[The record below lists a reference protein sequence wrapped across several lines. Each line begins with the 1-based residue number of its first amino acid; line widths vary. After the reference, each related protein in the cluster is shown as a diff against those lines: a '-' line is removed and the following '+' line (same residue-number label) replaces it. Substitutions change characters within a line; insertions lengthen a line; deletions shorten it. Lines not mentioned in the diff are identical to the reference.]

1 MFTRACLVALV
12 CTFPVLAVGSAK
24 SGPQLGDMPLA
35 VVAAG
40 SANSGP
46 QVGEM
51 VPGPFQPLNVN
62 GPAAGKNACLYC
74 RYGTNPVVMIFAR
87 EASPQLV
94 SLLGRVDAATAAH
107 GDEAL
112 GSCAIFC
119 NNAEELP
126 GQLAQ
131 LAKQCNL
138 NHIVLATF
146 AADGPPR
153 YKIAPDADVTI
164 LLYTHGT
171 VKANHSF
178 KKGELTEASIET
190 IMADLPQILTQE

>member
-1 MFTRACLVALV
+1 MKVMFTRACLVAVV
-12 CTFPVLAVGSAK
+12 CTFPVLAAGSAK
-24 SGPQLGDMPLA
+24 SGPQ
-35 VVAAG
+35 
-40 SANSGP
+40 
-46 QVGEM
+46 VGEI

-62 GPAAGKNACLYC
+62 GPAAGHNACLFC

-94 SLLGRVDAATAAH
+94 SLLKRVDASTAAH
-107 GDEAL
+107 GSDGL

-119 NNAEELP
+119 NDAEGLP

-131 LAKQCNL
+131 IAKQSNL

-146 AADGPPR
+146 AAEGPPR
-153 YKIAPDADVTI
+153 YNIAPDADVTV
-164 LLYTHGT
+164 LLYTYGT

-178 KKGELTEASIET
+178 KKGELTEAGIET